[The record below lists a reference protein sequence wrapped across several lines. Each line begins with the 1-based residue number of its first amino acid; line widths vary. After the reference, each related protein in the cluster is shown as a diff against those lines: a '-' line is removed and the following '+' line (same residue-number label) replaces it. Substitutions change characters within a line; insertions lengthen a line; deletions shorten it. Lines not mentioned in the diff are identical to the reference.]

1 MDRICNISKI
11 EEKSQKRKKKG
22 LQKEEKFDIITNVAE
37 KTASKQKASEKSLK
51 KLKKGVD
58 KSKKLLYNSSCT
70 VEMSA
75 SGNQSKMSKTVRRT
89 LKIKQRRKERNP

>member
-1 MDRICNISKI
+1 M
-11 EEKSQKRKKKG
+11 
-22 LQKEEKFDIITNVAE
+22 
-37 KTASKQKASEKSLK
+37 ASKQKTSEKSLK

-70 VEMSA
+70 VEIRA
-75 SGNQSKMSKTVRRT
+75 AGNQSETSKTVRRT